1 MDTTRPSHDTTAT
14 RPRAFLVAACVSA
27 LALTAC
33 GTNATEGG
41 VAQSQTET
49 ASEQTT
55 EQDTTSEGTVAQ
67 TSATDRQEIHY
78 SEGDEA
84 WDAASASQVTLSGS
98 SATTDDESVLV
109 AGSTV
114 TITAAGTYV
123 VRGTMD
129 DGSLVVETSS
139 EDLVRIVLD
148 GADVTNSSG
157 PAIDVVS
164 ADEVVVVLAD
174 GTTNSLSG
182 GADSGA
188 ALDSAA
194 DLTIAGTGSLTVE
207 GTVNDAIASAD
218 GLVVVDATIE
228 ATAVDDGIRGKDY
241 LVVSGATV
249 TVDAGGDGLV
259 SDNTEDAARG
269 YVTLA
274 GSVVSIT
281 AGGDGVAAATDLD
294 VSSGEVD
301 VTAGGGSSQP
311 VADDASAKGLKAG
324 VALSVLNGTIV
335 VDAAD
340 DAIHSNDSIA
350 ISGGQISLASG
361 DDGVHAD
368 ATLTITGGTI
378 DVSESYEGIESAV
391 IVIEGGDLTIRSSDD
406 GINVSGGNDASGFG
420 PGGGAQGGPGGDP
433 RGGGGTGGD
442 QFADTGNQ
450 SLTIT
455 GGTIVVDADG
465 DGADVNGSMTMTGG
479 VLTIHGPTE
488 QMNGALDATSI
499 DVSGGVLTAAGSAG
513 MAQAPTSGSQAV
525 LGVRLGSGLPAG
537 SVVTITGDDGTV
549 VTTFT
554 TTKVTETLVLSS
566 PDLAA
571 GSTYTVAVDGSE
583 LGSLTAS

>member
-1 MDTTRPSHDTTAT
+1 MDTTRPTRDTAS
-14 RPRAFLVAACVSA
+14 RPRALLVAACVSA
-27 LALTAC
+27 LALGACATDPTDGDVTQDQTDTA
-33 GTNATEGG
+33 NEPI
-41 VAQSQTET
+41 
-49 ASEQTT
+49 T
-55 EQDTTSEGTVAQ
+55 EQDATSDGDVVQ

-78 SEGDEA
+78 SEGEQD
-84 WDAASASQVTLSGS
+84 WDTASASQVTLSGG
-98 SATTDDESVLV
+98 SATTDDGSVAV
-109 AGSTV
+109 QGATV
-114 TITAAGTYV
+114 TITEAGTYV
-123 VRGTMD
+123 VGGRLD
-129 DGSLVVETSS
+129 DGSLVVDTSS
-139 EDLVRIVLD
+139 EDRVRIVLD
-148 GADVTNSSG
+148 GADVTSSSS
-157 PAIDVVS
+157 PAIDVVA

-182 GADSGA
+182 GADAGA

-194 DLTIAGTGSLTVE
+194 DLTIAGTGSLTVD
-207 GTVNDAIASAD
+207 GTVNDAIASSD

-241 LVVSGATV
+241 LVIRRATI

-274 GSVVSIT
+274 DSVLSIT

-324 VALSVLNGTIV
+324 AALSVLDGTIV

-350 ISGGQISLASG
+350 ISGGQISLVSG

-378 DVSESYEGIESAV
+378 DVSASYEGIESAV
-391 IVIEGGDLTIRSSDD
+391 VVIEGGDLTLRSSDD

-442 QFADTGNQ
+442 QFADTGDQ

-499 DVSGGVLTAAGSAG
+499 DVSGGMLTAAGSAG

-537 SVVTITGDDGTV
+537 SVVTITADDGTV

-566 PDLAA
+566 PALAA
-571 GSTYTVAVDGSE
+571 GSTYTVAVDGSQ